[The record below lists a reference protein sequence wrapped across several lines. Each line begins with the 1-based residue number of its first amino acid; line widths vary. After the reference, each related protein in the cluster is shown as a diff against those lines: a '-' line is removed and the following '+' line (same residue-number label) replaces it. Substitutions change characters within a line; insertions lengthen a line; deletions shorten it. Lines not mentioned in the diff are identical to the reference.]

1 VNIDPWLSKYV
12 EKFTSC
18 ILYFSSSFSAKQ
30 LLTDLD
36 LDPVYVTV
44 GPAIA
49 AILTVNGIVMLYVI
63 SALKQEAKEKEAF
76 KLKES

>member
-1 VNIDPWLSKYV
+1 
-12 EKFTSC
+12 
-18 ILYFSSSFSAKQ
+18 
-30 LLTDLD
+30 
-36 LDPVYVTV
+36 V

-63 SALKQEAKEKEAF
+63 SALKQEAKEKEAL

>member
-1 VNIDPWLSKYV
+1 VNVDPWLSKYF
-12 EKFTSC
+12 EKFTF
-18 ILYFSSSFSAKQ
+18 YVNFSSSFSAKQ

-63 SALKQEAKEKEAF
+63 SALKQEAKEKEAL

>member
-1 VNIDPWLSKYV
+1 VNIEPWLSKYF
-12 EKFTSC
+12 EKFTLC
-18 ILYFSSSFSAKQ
+18 ILPFFSAKQ

-63 SALKQEAKEKEAF
+63 SALKQEAKEKEAL

>member
-1 VNIDPWLSKYV
+1 LIPGCQSILKNSLYV
-12 EKFTSC
+12 Q
-18 ILYFSSSFSAKQ
+18 FSSSFSAKQ

-63 SALKQEAKEKEAF
+63 SALKQEAKEKEAL

>member
-1 VNIDPWLSKYV
+1 LIPGCQS
-12 EKFTSC
+12 
-18 ILYFSSSFSAKQ
+18 ILKSSLYTYFSSSFSAKQ

-63 SALKQEAKEKEAF
+63 SALKQEAKEKEVL